1 MNSHREVTTKKSILV
16 VDDMLDNLRVLSALL
31 SRQGYEVLE
40 ELDGKSALK
49 TAQAVLPDLIL
60 LDVRMAE
67 MDGYEVCRQLKAL
80 PQTCEI
86 PIIFL
91 SALDNVFDK
100 VKAFQVGGV
109 DYITK
114 PFQGEEVLARVEHQ
128 LTMLTLQ
135 RQLRQHSLDL
145 EATVQTRTAQLQLA
159 FDFEATLK
167 RITDR
172 VRDSLDE
179 TQILQAAVQELAVAL
194 GVRGCNA
201 ALYNLEQHSA
211 TVSYEYAASLMPIQG
226 RVLRMDNFEEG
237 YNQLLQ
243 GQFFQFCS
251 LLPNLH
257 RGRVVML
264 ACPIV
269 DNQRVLGDLWLVSP
283 SECVFTEQDIRLV
296 QQVANQCAI
305 ALRQSRLYQTLQAQ
319 VDDLEQLNRLKD
331 DFLSTVSHELRT
343 PMANIKMAIHMLEVS
358 LKNAESSSLKTTQHH
373 DHAPEHAHT
382 PALPFQHQE
391 FQAPRKQTPPKAPAV
406 DRYLQILK
414 DECQREIDLI
424 TDLLDLTRLDA
435 EVEPL
440 TQTAIELATWLPS
453 IVEPFIDRARSQQ
466 QHLQIDIEAGLPT
479 LTTEQAYLDRILAEL
494 LNNACKYTP
503 PEAAIVIA
511 AQRTSNGLLISVT
524 NSGIEIS
531 PHEQARIFDKFYRI
545 PNHDPWKRGGTGLGL
560 ALVKKLVERLSASI
574 QVESAKEK
582 TTFTLQF
589 HLVDGVLSDCRQHEP
604 IAAIAANTNVA
615 PKDG

>member
-1 MNSHREVTTKKSILV
+1 MNSHREATTKKSILV
-16 VDDMLDNLRVLSALL
+16 VDDMPDNLRVLSALL
-31 SRQGYEVLE
+31 IQQGYEVRQVLN
-40 ELDGKSALK
+40 GQSALK
-49 TAQAVLPDLIL
+49 TAQALPPDLIL
-60 LDVRMAE
+60 LDIRMVG
-67 MDGYEVCRQLKAL
+67 MDGYEVCQQLKAL

-86 PIIFL
+86 PVIFL
-91 SALDNVFDK
+91 SALDGVFDK

-114 PFQGEEVLARVEHQ
+114 PFQVEEVLARVEHQ
-128 LTMLTLQ
+128 LTIQTLQ
-135 RQLRQHSLDL
+135 RRLRQHSLDL

-179 TQILQAAVQELAVAL
+179 NQILQAAVQELALAL

-211 TVSYEYAASLMPIQG
+211 TVSYEYAASLTPIQG
-226 RVLRMDNFEEG
+226 RILRMDNFEEG
-237 YNQLLQ
+237 YHQLLQ

-251 LLPNLH
+251 LLPNIH

-283 SECVFTEQDIRLV
+283 SEYVFTEQDIRLV

-305 ALRQSRLYQTLQAQ
+305 ALRQSRLYQALQMQ
-319 VDDLEQLNRLKD
+319 VHDLEQLNHLKD

-343 PMANIKMAIHMLEVS
+343 PMANIKMALHMLEIS
-358 LKNAESSSLKTTQHH
+358 LKNAESSNLSATL
-373 DHAPEHAHT
+373 
-382 PALPFQHQE
+382 QHQAHRSKSAPSQHE
-391 FQAPRKQTPPKAPAV
+391 ELQTHPQQAPPKAQTAV

-440 TQTAIELATWLPS
+440 TQTTIELATWLPNL
-453 IVEPFIDRARSQQ
+453 VAPFIDRAHSQQ
-466 QHLQIDIEAGLPT
+466 QQLQIDIEAALPAF
-479 LTTEQAYLDRILAEL
+479 TTEQSYLDRILAEL

-503 PEAAIVIA
+503 PKASIVVAAH
-511 AQRTSNGLLISVT
+511 RTTNGLQISVT
-524 NSGIEIS
+524 NGGVEIS
-531 PHEQARIFDKFYRI
+531 PREQARIFDKFYRI

-560 ALVKKLVERLSASI
+560 ALVKKLVERLGASI
-574 QVESAKEK
+574 HVESAAEK
-582 TTFTLQF
+582 TTFKLQF
-589 HLVDGVLSDCRQHEP
+589 PLIDSVLPDCSRQTTCNEAEH
-604 IAAIAANTNVA
+604 
-615 PKDG
+615 